1 VEIHKMKILV
11 IGFPRSGTTMM
22 QRIIRQHPDVKKVFF
37 ETNLMKL
44 IGTEKENLL
53 NKKFPQGKNIGEK
66 VIYEKEVMGKANKD
80 APTPVDYCKRWNKRF
95 KNEAKIIQIIRHPY
109 DVWNSLL
116 IKKYVRRDIRDA
128 IIKMEKKY
136 FEFVPTYFTRIA
148 RFKNCLTVKYED
160 VVKNPEIVI
169 PEIYSYCKLDS
180 SFKSRERMRA
190 GRLFAYKRNG
200 FRIHDFRLH
209 KQKNRFMKVMS
220 ENIEDCLEILNQ
232 FPGPEYEI

>member
-1 VEIHKMKILV
+1 MKILV

-22 QRIIRQHPDVKKVFF
+22 QRIIRQHPNVKKMFF

-80 APTPVDYCKRWNKRF
+80 APTPIDYCKLWNKRF
-95 KNEAKIIQIIRHPY
+95 KNEAIIIQIIRHPY

-116 IKKYVRRDIRDA
+116 IKKYVRRDIKYA
-128 IIKMEKKY
+128 IVKMERKY
-136 FEFVPTYFTRIA
+136 FEVVPKYFTEVA
-148 RFKNCLTVKYED
+148 RFRNCLTVKYED
-160 VVKNPEIVI
+160 VVANPEIVI
-169 PEIYSYCKLDS
+169 PEIYSHCKLDS

-200 FRIHDFRLH
+200 FFIHQSRL
-209 KQKNRFMKVMS
+209 KNEKNQFLKVMN
-220 ENIEDCLEILNQ
+220 ENIEECLRMLNK